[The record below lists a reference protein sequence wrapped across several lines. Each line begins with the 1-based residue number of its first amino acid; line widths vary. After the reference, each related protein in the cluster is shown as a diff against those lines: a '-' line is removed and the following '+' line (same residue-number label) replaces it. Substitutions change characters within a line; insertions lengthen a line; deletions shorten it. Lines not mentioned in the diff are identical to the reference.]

1 MSEQDAVVLQATS
14 EVQKAWR
21 AAVQVG
27 EFLARRRQ
35 RALSA
40 AEDHS
45 RGAAHAIRSVI
56 EEERRQA
63 EPIYKKALEAH
74 WWETT
79 SAVDAATVYGAA
91 KRFATLDPQAALAA
105 RTCEKEAEERWG
117 IDLTAPA
124 TSDNTPTQDDALRVL
139 PDLVEG
145 DAVAAR
151 TQIDQ
156 ALADA
161 ATTAAK
167 EHVEADEALTA
178 ATGQHTPQA
187 SAEVDDETRADAAWD
202 TLEAR
207 KAWEDQMEGAT
218 HDHAA
223 VRAAVTADKGISQP
237 PSQAL
242 RTVKTPTT
250 VKKPR
255 SAQAAARTRTSSL

>member
-21 AAVQVG
+21 AAMQVG

-45 RGAAHAIRSVI
+45 REAAYAIRSVI
-56 EEERRQA
+56 EDERRQA
-63 EPIYKKALEAH
+63 EPIYKKALDAH

-105 RTCEKEAEERWG
+105 RTCEREAEERWG
-117 IDLTAPA
+117 IDLTAQA
-124 TSDNTPTQDDALRVL
+124 TPENNPTRADALRVI
-139 PDLVEG
+139 PDLTEG
-145 DAVAAR
+145 GTAVAGS
-151 TQIDQ
+151 QIDQ
-156 ALADA
+156 ALAEA
-161 ATTAAK
+161 AAASVK

-178 ATGQHTPQA
+178 TVGKHTPQA

-218 HDHAA
+218 HDYAA
-223 VRAAVTADKGISQP
+223 VRAAATADKGISQP

-242 RTVKTPTT
+242 RTVKAPTT
-250 VKKPR
+250 VKKAKNTHTV
-255 SAQAAARTRTSSL
+255 SRTRTSSL

>member
-21 AAVQVG
+21 AAMQVG

-45 RGAAHAIRSVI
+45 RGAAHALRTVI
-56 EEERRQA
+56 EDERRQA
-63 EPIYKKALEAH
+63 ELVYKKALDST
-74 WWETT
+74 WWDTT
-79 SAVDAATVYGAA
+79 SAVDAARAYGAA
-91 KRFATLDPQAALAA
+91 KRFAALDPQAALAT

-124 TSDNTPTQDDALRVL
+124 TPANTPTRDDALRVM
-139 PDLVEG
+139 PDLVEAG
-145 DAVAAR
+145 TAVAGS
-151 TQIDQ
+151 QIDQ
-156 ALADA
+156 ALAEA
-161 ATTAAK
+161 AAASVK

-178 ATGQHTPQA
+178 TAGEHTPHTR
-187 SAEVDDETRADAAWD
+187 AEVDDAIRADTAWD

-242 RTVKTPTT
+242 RTVKAPTK
-250 VKKPR
+250 VKKPA
-255 SAQAAARTRTSSL
+255 SAQAVARTRTSSL

>member
-21 AAVQVG
+21 AATQVG

-45 RGAAHAIRSVI
+45 RGAAHAIRTVI
-56 EEERRQA
+56 EDERRQA
-63 EPIYKKALEAH
+63 EPVYRKALDKD

-79 SAVDAATVYGAA
+79 SAVDAARVYGAA
-91 KRFATLDPQAALAA
+91 KRFATLDPQAALAT
-105 RTCEKEAEERWG
+105 RTCEREAEERWG

-124 TSDNTPTQDDALRVL
+124 TPENTPTRDDALRVM
-139 PDLVEG
+139 PDMVE
-145 DAVAAR
+145 AA
-151 TQIDQ
+151 TSAQIDQ
-156 ALADA
+156 ALAEA
-161 ATTAAK
+161 ATTATK
-167 EHVEADEALTA
+167 EHMEADEALTA
-178 ATGQHTPQA
+178 TTGEHTPQA
-187 SAEVDDETRADAAWD
+187 SAEVDDEIRADAAWD

-242 RTVKTPTT
+242 RTVKSPTK
-250 VKKPR
+250 VKKPA
-255 SAQAAARTRTSSL
+255 SAQAVARTRTSSL

>member
-21 AAVQVG
+21 AAMQVG

-35 RALSA
+35 RALAA

-56 EEERRQA
+56 EDERRQA
-63 EPIYKKALEAH
+63 EPIYRKALDKD
-74 WWETT
+74 WWDTT
-79 SAVDAATVYGAA
+79 SAVDAARVYGAA
-91 KRFATLDPQAALAA
+91 KRFATLDPQAALAT
-105 RTCEKEAEERWG
+105 RTCEREAEERWG

-124 TSDNTPTQDDALRVL
+124 TPANTPTRDDALRVI
-139 PDLVEG
+139 PDLT
-145 DAVAAR
+145 VAGS
-151 TQIDQ
+151 QIDQ
-156 ALADA
+156 ALAEA

-178 ATGQHTPQA
+178 TAGQRTPQA

-242 RTVKTPTT
+242 RTVKSPTK
-250 VKKPR
+250 VKKPA
-255 SAQAAARTRTSSL
+255 SDQAVARTRTSSL

>member
-1 MSEQDAVVLQATS
+1 MSEQDAVMVEATG

-21 AAVQVG
+21 AAMQVG

-35 RALSA
+35 HALAA

-45 RGAAHAIRSVI
+45 RGAARAIRSVI
-56 EEERRQA
+56 EDERRQA
-63 EPIYKKALEAH
+63 EPTYKKALDAR
-74 WWETT
+74 WWDTT
-79 SAVDAATVYGAA
+79 SAVDAARVYGAS

-117 IDLTAPA
+117 FDLTAPA
-124 TSDNTPTQDDALRVL
+124 TPENTPTRADAERVM

-145 DAVAAR
+145 NTAVTGR
-151 TQIDQ
+151 EVDQ

-161 ATTAAK
+161 AAASVK
-167 EHVEADEALTA
+167 EHLEADEALTA
-178 ATGQHTPQA
+178 TSGEHTPQA
-187 SAEVDDETRADAAWD
+187 RAEVDDETRADAAWD

-242 RTVKTPTT
+242 RTVKSPTA
-250 VKKPR
+250 VKKPKR
-255 SAQAAARTRTSSL
+255 GQTASRTHSRDL

>member
-14 EVQKAWR
+14 EVHKAWR
-21 AAVQVG
+21 AAMQVG

-45 RGAAHAIRSVI
+45 QEAAHAIRGVI
-56 EEERRQA
+56 EDERRQS
-63 EPIYKKALEAH
+63 EPVYRKALDKD

-79 SAVDAATVYGAA
+79 SAVGAARVYGAA

-161 ATTAAK
+161 ATTVVK
-167 EHVEADEALTA
+167 EHVEAEQALTA

-187 SAEVDDETRADAAWD
+187 SAEVDDEIRADAAWD

-237 PSQAL
+237 PSKAL
-242 RTVKTPTT
+242 RTVKSPTK
-250 VKKPR
+250 VKKPT
-255 SAQAAARTRTSSL
+255 SAHAAARARTQGL

>member
-1 MSEQDAVVLQATS
+1 MSEQDAVMVEATG

-21 AAVQVG
+21 AAMQVG

-45 RGAAHAIRSVI
+45 RGAARAIRSVI
-56 EEERRQA
+56 EDERRQA
-63 EPIYKKALEAH
+63 EPIYTKALDKD
-74 WWETT
+74 WWETA
-79 SAVDAATVYGAA
+79 SAVDAARVYGAA
-91 KRFATLDPQAALAA
+91 KRFATLDPQAALAT
-105 RTCEKEAEERWG
+105 RTCEREAEERWG

-124 TSDNTPTQDDALRVL
+124 APANTPTRDDALRVM

-161 ATTAAK
+161 ATTSAK
-167 EHVEADEALTA
+167 EHMEADEALTA
-178 ATGQHTPQA
+178 TAGEHTPQA
-187 SAEVDDETRADAAWD
+187 SAEVNDEIRADAAWD

-207 KAWEDQMEGAT
+207 KAWEDEMEGAT

-242 RTVKTPTT
+242 RTVKSPTK
-250 VKKPR
+250 VKKPT
-255 SAQAAARTRTSSL
+255 SAHAVARTRTRGL

>member
-21 AAVQVG
+21 AAMQVG

-35 RALSA
+35 HALAA

-45 RGAAHAIRSVI
+45 REAAHAIRSVI
-56 EEERRQA
+56 EDERRQA
-63 EPIYKKALEAH
+63 EPIYKKALDST
-74 WWETT
+74 WWDTT
-79 SAVDAATVYGAA
+79 STVDAARVYGAA

-105 RTCEKEAEERWG
+105 RTCEREAEERWG

-124 TSDNTPTQDDALRVL
+124 TADNTPARADALRVM

-145 DAVAAR
+145 NTAVTSR
-151 TQIDQ
+151 EVDQ

-178 ATGQHTPQA
+178 TAGQRTPQA
-187 SAEVDDETRADAAWD
+187 SAEVDDETRADTAWD

-218 HDHAA
+218 HDHQA
-223 VRAAVTADKGISQP
+223 VRAAITADKGISQP

-242 RTVKTPTT
+242 RTVTAPTK
-250 VKKPR
+250 VKK
-255 SAQAAARTRTSSL
+255 SKNTLMTTRTRTSSL

>member
-1 MSEQDAVVLQATS
+1 MSEQDVVVLQATS

-21 AAVQVG
+21 AAMQVG

-45 RGAAHAIRSVI
+45 RGAAHAIRTVI
-56 EEERRQA
+56 EDERRQA
-63 EPIYKKALEAH
+63 EPVYRKALDKD

-105 RTCEKEAEERWG
+105 RKCEKEAEERWG
-117 IDLTAPA
+117 IDLTAQA
-124 TSDNTPTQDDALRVL
+124 TPENTPTRADAVRVM
-139 PDLVEG
+139 PDVAEG
-145 DAVAAR
+145 DAVVAGS
-151 TQIDQ
+151 QIDQ
-156 ALADA
+156 ALTEA
-161 ATTAAK
+161 AATAAK
-167 EHVEADEALTA
+167 EHVEAEQALTA
-178 ATGQHTPQA
+178 TVGERTPQA

-242 RTVKTPTT
+242 RTVKSPSA
-250 VKKPR
+250 VRKPK
-255 SAQAAARTRTSSL
+255 SGQVEARTRRQEP

>member
-1 MSEQDAVVLQATS
+1 MAEQDAVILEASS

-21 AAVQVG
+21 AAMQVG

-45 RGAAHAIRSVI
+45 RESAHSIRSVI
-56 EEERRQA
+56 EDERRQA
-63 EPIYKKALEAH
+63 EPIYKKALDST
-74 WWETT
+74 WWDTT
-79 SAVDAATVYGAA
+79 SAVDAATVYGTA
-91 KRFATLDPQAALAA
+91 KRFATVDPQAALAA

-124 TSDNTPTQDDALRVL
+124 TSDNAPSRADALRVM
-139 PDLVEG
+139 PDLPESSTVVMST
-145 DAVAAR
+145 DV
-151 TQIDQ
+151 DQ
-156 ALADA
+156 ALAEA
-161 ATTAAK
+161 AGAAVK
-167 EHVEADEALTA
+167 EHVEAEEALDSTD
-178 ATGQHTPQA
+178 GEHTPH
-187 SAEVDDETRADAAWD
+187 SRAEVDDETRADTAWD

-223 VRAAVTADKGISQP
+223 VRAAITADKGISQP

-242 RTVKTPTT
+242 RTVTAPTK
-250 VKKPR
+250 VKKPKHTQTA
-255 SAQAAARTRTSSL
+255 SRTRAQGL

>member
-21 AAVQVG
+21 AAMQVG

-35 RALSA
+35 RALAA

-56 EEERRQA
+56 EDERRQA
-63 EPIYKKALEAH
+63 EPVYKKALDST
-74 WWETT
+74 WWDTT
-79 SAVDAATVYGAA
+79 SAVDAARAYGAA
-91 KRFATLDPQAALAA
+91 KRFATLDPQAALAT
-105 RTCEKEAEERWG
+105 RTCEREAEERWG
-117 IDLTAPA
+117 IDLTAQA
-124 TSDNTPTQDDALRVL
+124 TPENTPTRADAVRVM
-139 PDLVEG
+139 PDLTEG
-145 DAVAAR
+145 STAVTGR
-151 TQIDQ
+151 EVDQ
-156 ALADA
+156 ALAAA

-178 ATGQHTPQA
+178 TAGEHTPHTR
-187 SAEVDDETRADAAWD
+187 AEVEDEIRADAAWD

-207 KAWEDQMEGAT
+207 KAWEDQMEGST

-242 RTVKTPTT
+242 KAVKSPTA
-250 VKKPR
+250 VKEPKR
-255 SAQAAARTRTSSL
+255 GQTASRTRTTSL